1 MSPMIPLQHIRVL
14 AFAALSTLACQST
27 HAAIFE
33 DSDARKQINVLTDS
47 TKNNQKAI
55 FELTNSFERSVQENA
70 KLRGRIEELE
80 RVVDDQKS
88 ILKIYYSELN
98 DRINDQNA
106 RLKLIEPVKIEVE
119 GVTGKIQ
126 PAEKELYDQALLE
139 FKEGNPVKAEGLL
152 SQFITAYPNSP
163 YWPVAQYWLS
173 VSKYASKDFK
183 GAIAAGN
190 ALIKAFPDHP
200 RVPQTLL
207 NIANCLLESNQ
218 KAEGRKTLELL
229 IKSFPES
236 KSAETARLSLSKIK

>member
-14 AFAALSTLACQST
+14 AFATLSTLTCQST

-33 DSDARKQINVLTDS
+33 DSDARRQINVLTES

-80 RVVDDQKS
+80 RVADDQKN

-106 RLKLIEPVKIEVE
+106 RLKLIEPAKIEVE

-139 FKEGNPVKAEGLL
+139 FKDGSPVKAELL
-152 SQFITAYPNSP
+152 LTQFSATYPSSP

-173 VSKYASKDFK
+173 VSKYASKDYK

-190 ALIKAFPDHP
+190 ALIKTFPDHP
-200 RVPQTLL
+200 RVPQALL
-207 NIANCLLESNQ
+207 NIANCYFESNQ
-218 KAEGRKTLELL
+218 KAEGRKTLEQL

-236 KSAETARLSLSKIK
+236 KSAETARVTLSKIK

>member
-1 MSPMIPLQHIRVL
+1 MSPMIRLKFSPLL
-14 AFAALSTLACQST
+14 AFAVLSTLVCQST
-27 HAAIFE
+27 QAAIFE
-33 DSDARKQINVLTDS
+33 DNDARRQINVLTDS
-47 TKNNQKAI
+47 VKNNQKAI

-80 RVVDDQKS
+80 RLVDDQKS
-88 ILKIYYSELN
+88 NLKIYYSELN
-98 DRINDQNA
+98 DRINDHNA
-106 RLKLIEPVKIEVE
+106 RIKLLEPVKMEVE

-126 PAEKELYDQALLE
+126 PTEKDLYDQALLE
-139 FKEGNPVKAEGLL
+139 FKDGSPVKAEGLL
-152 SQFITAYPNSP
+152 TQFITAYPNSP

-173 VSKYASKDFK
+173 VSKYASKDYK

-190 ALIKAFPDHP
+190 ALIKTFPDHP

-236 KSAETARLSLSKIK
+236 KSADTARVTLSKIK

>member
-1 MSPMIPLQHIRVL
+1 MKLMIRLQLTQVL
-14 AFAALSTLACQST
+14 AFAVLSTLACQSS

-33 DSDARKQINVLTDS
+33 DSDARRQINVLTES
-47 TKNNQKAI
+47 LKNNQKAI

-80 RVVDDQKS
+80 RVLDDQKS
-88 ILKIYYSELN
+88 NLKIYYSELN
-98 DRINDQNA
+98 DRINDHNA
-106 RLKLIEPVKIEVE
+106 RIKLLEPVKVEVE

-126 PAEKELYDQALLE
+126 ATEKELYDQAILE
-139 FKEGNPVKAEGLL
+139 FKDGSPVKAEGLL
-152 SQFITAYPNSP
+152 TQFITAYPNSP

-173 VSKYASKDFK
+173 VSKYASKDYK

-190 ALIKAFPDHP
+190 SLIKAFPDHP

-218 KAEGRKTLELL
+218 KTEGRKTLELL

-236 KSAETARLSLSKIK
+236 KSADTARVTLSKIR